1 MINIAEILKDCPSG
15 TKLYSTIHGE
25 VELVDI
31 YHDLIRCKFSR
42 GISFVS
48 FHSNGRWI
56 EDVGECVIFPSKDQR
71 DWCKFHR
78 PFKDGDI
85 LITMLGEIFI
95 YQKITTTDF
104 CGSYASLNTY
114 GKFFPYYTSFIE
126 SSARFATE
134 NEKQKFFD
142 AMEANG
148 YRWNAETKAIGQIIP
163 KKFDIST
170 LKPFDKVLVRH
181 LNDNVWVASF
191 FSHYEKDLKFG
202 CYPFVTTSLKSF
214 PKCIPYE
221 GNEYLLGTT
230 YDCEEFYKTW
240 CI

>member
-1 MINIAEILKDCPSG
+1 MINIAEILTDCPTR
-15 TKLYSTIHGE
+15 TKLYSPIFGE
-25 VELVDI
+25 GWLSEVGDYLIKVYDNNANDYNF
-31 YHDLIRCKFSR
+31 YHDGSYVKT
-42 GISFVS
+42 
-48 FHSNGRWI
+48 
-56 EDVGECVIFPSKDQR
+56 GECMLFPSKDNR
-71 DWCKFHR
+71 DWNTFQK

-85 LITMLGEIFI
+85 LVTMLGEIFI
-95 YQKITTTDF
+95 YQKIPTTDF
-104 CGSYASLNTY
+104 CGSYASLNIY
-114 GKFFPYYTSFIE
+114 GKFYPYYSSFIE

-134 NEKQKFFD
+134 DEKQKFFD

-163 KKFDIST
+163 KKFNIST

-202 CYPFVTTSLKSF
+202 CYPFVTTSFKSF

-230 YDCEEFYKTW
+230 CDCEEFYKTW

>member
-1 MINIAEILKDCPSG
+1 MINIAEILKDCPRG
-15 TKLYSTIHGE
+15 TKLYSPIFGDGELTKVTDRIHVHFPKEHNHKCFDIFGRYSKGGE
-25 VELVDI
+25 IML
-31 YHDLIRCKFSR
+31 
-42 GISFVS
+42 
-48 FHSNGRWI
+48 
-56 EDVGECVIFPSKDQR
+56 FPSKENR
-71 DWCKFHR
+71 DWNTFQK

-85 LITMLGEIFI
+85 LVTMLGEIFI
-95 YQKITTTDF
+95 YKKITITDF
-104 CGSYASLNTY
+104 CGSYASLNIR
-114 GKFFPYYTSFIE
+114 GKFSPYYSSFIE

-134 NEKQKFFD
+134 NEKQKFFV

-191 FSHYEKDLKFG
+191 FSHYEKYLKFG

-230 YDCEEFYKTW
+230 CDCEEFYKTW